1 VQAAYA
7 AIDFQALESEVKETQ
22 EVCSLTDCP
31 LVFGHNDLLSGNIL
45 IMQQPGFDPTTPDRN
60 GRIVFIDYEYGAYTY
75 RDFDIGNHFTE
86 YAGFDGDYDR
96 WVVAS
101 AGDDSKIAPP
111 GEGKGGHMATKTGG

>member
-1 VQAAYA
+1 MQAAYE
-7 AIDFQALESEVKETQ
+7 AIDFAALESEVDETQ
-22 EVCSLTDCP
+22 QVCSLTHCP

-45 IMQQPGFDPTTPDRN
+45 ILQQPGFDPAAPDRD

-96 WVVAS
+96 WVGPLRVVLVCS
-101 AGDDSKIAPP
+101 AA
-111 GEGKGGHMATKTGG
+111 AW